1 MLGVV
6 FKSIVGF
13 GSKTLFVFLDYNN
26 KSSKT
31 LKPHFFH
38 LSGIHPELP
47 TFEVLSVLESE
58 NYSHEL
64 LKRSKQCLVLNCFKE
79 GVYLAA
85 DRAAYCK
92 RGVSIL
98 YKTTI
103 IEESV
108 PKLAETITQDIDF
121 EVIMSNHKSFLVRVY
136 RVGNAHSSY
145 ISMDLEVAI
154 GKKIWDKM
162 KGTCKVDIK
171 NPDITFVLLFTQD
184 ELLFGEEI
192 YARKKGSFN
201 SRRADRR
208 PYFKPGTLEP
218 RFARLM
224 ANLSKA
230 NAQNFLLD
238 PFCGPGGIILEGAL
252 MNCSVIGLDIDHK
265 AVVKSVD
272 FLKRRKLEDKIKIRE
287 EDGLSF
293 SINKYDVV
301 FILYGV
307 NKQEQILDKLSKE
320 MNKNTR
326 IIYRCPTDTE
336 DRIDERIDLAS
347 KFKVQ
352 GNITSNSLGKVDSY
366 LLLKKEKV

>member
-1 MLGVV
+1 MER
-6 FKSIVGF
+6 
-13 GSKTLFVFLDYNN
+13 VFLDYNN

-218 RFARLM
+218 RFARLI

-252 MNCSVIGLDIDHK
+252 MNCSVVGLDID
-265 AVVKSVD
+265 
-272 FLKRRKLEDKIKIRE
+272 KRMVYGSIRNLAHYKPNSQYHVFVSDARKLPFHNNVHSIATDPPYGRATSTYGKEVEDLLDIFFSEASNALVTGGVLAIGMLDEIPLEDIAKEYNFNLSIFEKIYIHKSLTRRV
-287 EDGLSF
+287 G
-293 SINKYDVV
+293 V
-301 FILYGV
+301 FV
-307 NKQEQILDKLSKE
+307 
-320 MNKNTR
+320 
-326 IIYRCPTDTE
+326 
-336 DRIDERIDLAS
+336 
-347 KFKVQ
+347 
-352 GNITSNSLGKVDSY
+352 
-366 LLLKKEKV
+366 KK